1 MLLSA
6 HMLDTKGLM
15 RIIDRGF
22 LLKALYLALLYS
34 LVPVGEIAFILYL
47 RSFFGNYLLVAAVL
61 FTGLFGVAVTWKL
74 ISSSLRALSARVR
87 SGSYPDEEF
96 ALLAGSL
103 ITGLFLVTPG
113 FITDVIGLLFV
124 LPVIRR
130 AVGRAM
136 AMRIEGRLKEL
147 YEYMKL

>member
-1 MLLSA
+1 MFS
-6 HMLDTKGLM
+6 TKGLM

-34 LVPVGEIAFILYL
+34 LVPAGEIAFVLYL
-47 RSFFGNYLLVAAVL
+47 KAFYGSYLLIAVL
-61 FTGLFGVAVTWKL
+61 LLTGLIGVAVTWRL
-74 ISSSLRALSARVR
+74 VSSSLRALRSRVA
-87 SGSYPDEEF
+87 SGSYPGEEF

-103 ITGLFLVTPG
+103 VTGLFLVTPG
-113 FITDVIGLLFV
+113 FITDALGLLFL

-130 AVGRAM
+130 SAGKV
-136 AMRIEGRLKEL
+136 ITVKLEERLREL

>member
-1 MLLSA
+1 
-6 HMLDTKGLM
+6 M

-34 LVPVGEIAFILYL
+34 LVPVGEIAFVLYL
-47 RSFFGNYLLVAAVL
+47 KTFFSNNLLVAAVL
-61 FTGLFGVAVTWKL
+61 FTGLLGVAVTWRL
-74 ISSSLRALSARVR
+74 VSSSLRALNARVR
-87 SGSYPDEEF
+87 SGSYPGKEF

-103 ITGLFLVTPG
+103 LTGLFLVTPG
-113 FITDVIGLLFV
+113 FITDLVGLLFV

-130 AVGRAM
+130 STGGAIT
-136 AMRIEGRLKEL
+136 MRIEGRLKEL

>member
-1 MLLSA
+1 
-6 HMLDTKGLM
+6 MLDTKGLM

-47 RSFFGNYLLVAAVL
+47 RSFFGSYLLVAAVL

-74 ISSSLRALSARVR
+74 ISSSLRALGARVR

-130 AVGRAM
+130 SGGGAI
-136 AMRIEGRLKEL
+136 AMRMEGRLKEL